1 MKAIRLGLDI
11 QPWNDRM
18 GELMAAGARIIVLRG
33 AGRVHGINPGELER
47 AVAVV
52 RAKIEAYL
60 ADGSLVAL
68 MYDGDKDDRDRPDI
82 GAVFGE
88 LADMFKD
95 NPRVTLLAAQKQS
108 WYDRA
113 DNAPIT
119 SATGTPYETYI
130 FSDDLP
136 GAHSALTQS
145 AELAEY
151 NGYEQVLVEPVGPIA
166 EAQLKDL
173 EVKSLNR
180 PAGLGPV
187 PITEIK

>member
-1 MKAIRLGLDI
+1 MRVVRLGLDI
-11 QPWNDRM
+11 RPWNDRA
-18 GELMAAGARIIVLRG
+18 GRLMSAGARIIVLRG
-33 AGRVHGINPGELER
+33 AGSAHGLDPAAVER
-47 AVAVV
+47 AVGAV
-52 RAKIEAYL
+52 RAKVAAYL
-60 ADGSLVAL
+60 AAGTPVAL
-68 MYDGDKDDRDRPDI
+68 MYDGDHDDRGRPDI

-88 LADMFKD
+88 LADSFKD
-95 NPRVTLLAAQKQS
+95 EPRVSLLAAQKES

-113 DNAPIT
+113 GDAPLT

-145 AELAEY
+145 APLVQY
-151 NGYEQVLVEPVGPIA
+151 GGYGQVLVEPIGPIA

-173 EVKSLNR
+173 AAKSLNR

-187 PITEIK
+187 PILKIR